1 MFMFLLLSFGPLFAI
16 CSSPGYILK
25 EANYIPRNYQEYLE
39 MNKHIQCKSSAQ
51 KIVYLLD
58 SIKEKTLIGCFHED
72 FIYGKY
78 CPEYN
83 SGIAQPKY
91 KASCANFNITPCPLL
106 YNLSESYLYF
116 ECYEKFG
123 AISPPKTRHQE
134 IKERKK
140 REKKFMED
148 IYKQDLVLAIS
159 ILINVVFILV
169 IVHCLLILFFIR
181 KYIYKESI
189 TYKDFFQS
197 QKNLFGKLLFCTS
210 TVSDNC
216 EHDTGSNAEG
226 ACGVAVRTVS
236 TVLNQSTILSVSQE
250 SVTFPLL
257 MTGNTSAT
265 EECHVDAA
273 VIVPPVSNTGPLMS
287 GPPVSRE
294 FDTSTLPTTSIVKHT
309 NRNED
314 PSVTEV
320 ATGTV
325 PPVSNTGGPG
335 SQGSKTSPLC
345 TTGNNNSFVMHTK
358 QEEDPPVTEE
368 GNVEVEIRE
377 TIDLPEHPDEQ
388 ENTGMDVILNFD

>member
-25 EANYIPRNYQEYLE
+25 EANYMPRNYQEYLE

-236 TVLNQSTILSVSQE
+236 TVLNTILSVSQE

-287 GPPVSRE
+287 GPPVSQE

>member
-1 MFMFLLLSFGPLFAI
+1 MKRTGAVMFMFLLLSFGPLFAI

-83 SGIAQPKY
+83 
-91 KASCANFNITPCPLL
+91 
-106 YNLSESYLYF
+106 
-116 ECYEKFG
+116 
-123 AISPPKTRHQE
+123 
-134 IKERKK
+134 
-140 REKKFMED
+140 
-148 IYKQDLVLAIS
+148 
-159 ILINVVFILV
+159 
-169 IVHCLLILFFIR
+169 
-181 KYIYKESI
+181 
-189 TYKDFFQS
+189 
-197 QKNLFGKLLFCTS
+197 
-210 TVSDNC
+210 SDNC

-294 FDTSTLPTTSIVKHT
+294 FDTSTLPTTSIVMHTNQNEDPSVTEERLIVDAAITVPPVSNTGPLMSGPPVSQEFDTSTLPTTSIVKHT
-309 NRNED
+309 NQNED